1 MKISLKWLQD
11 YVDVTEFFQKPEEL
25 AEALTCAGLEVE
37 EITNR
42 AKDFNHVVIGH
53 IIEKDKHP
61 NADKLSLC
69 KVSTGDVVHQIVC
82 GAQNHKVGDNVIVAL
97 PGAVLPGNF
106 AIKKAAVRGVD
117 SGGMLCSLKELGLAK
132 ESEGIAILPS
142 DAPVGKSYAE
152 YAGYDDITF
161 ELKVT
166 PNRADCLSHFGLAR
180 EVACLFGKELKAP
193 KADLK
198 LSSQSTKNEIALEVK
213 AADLAPRYT
222 ARYIK
227 GVKVG
232 PSPEWLKQ
240 RLESVGLNSINNIVD
255 VTNYVMM
262 ELGQPLH
269 AFDANFIG
277 GKKVV
282 VDRAVAGEKFITL
295 DGTEMPLN
303 GEELAIRDITH
314 PMCLAGVIGGKNS
327 GVSDS
332 TVNVF
337 LESAYFMPMSAR
349 KTSRSHGIDT
359 DSAYRFSRGVDP
371 DGALRGLDR
380 ATALTLEVAG
390 GEAFGDHHDF
400 YPHPVKKTPV
410 TISVQTVSDRLG
422 YAAEEAKFV
431 DFMKRLGC
439 QIEKTGTDYKVLPP
453 TFRFDLEQDMDLV
466 EEYARLNGYEHI
478 PETLPTFKTAP
489 THHDKAFMFNLET
502 SKLMRAEGF
511 QQAFNFAFVGSKA
524 ERSFLGSLGPLKVA
538 GLASSEKEIR
548 IMNPLNEEM
557 DVMRST
563 ISFGLFKN
571 LNTNFHYGNMLGRLF
586 EIGSTFAIKEDGTYG
601 EGSRLG
607 MAIWGRSQNL
617 WNKSLDYPIV
627 FELKGTVEA
636 LLKSLNISAYTWV
649 TPNDGKGNINAADI
663 PAFMHQGQY
672 AQLLVEGKKVGF
684 IGTLH
689 PVLLDDNKIRVP
701 AALAELD
708 LDQLYKGQPRP
719 YRIQSISKFPVV
731 ERDFAFV
738 MPKTLKVGDVLKD
751 IRKAGGSLLLNVD
764 VFDLYEGDNMEAGKK
779 SVAIRLWLQDK
790 HGTLQESQ
798 IAEVTQKILDSLKK
812 NFDLSVR

>member
-11 YVDVTEFFQKPEEL
+11 YVDVAEFFQKPEEL
-25 AEALTCAGLEVE
+25 AEALTRAGLEVE

-53 IIEKDKHP
+53 ILEKDKHP

-69 KVSTGDVVHQIVC
+69 RVSTGDGVVHQIVC
-82 GAQNHKVGDNVIVAL
+82 GAQNHKAGDRVIVAL

-117 SGGMLCSLKELGLAK
+117 SAGMLCSYKELGLAK
-132 ESEGIAILPS
+132 ESEGIAILPP
-142 DAPVGKSYAE
+142 DAPVGKSFAE
-152 YAGYDDITF
+152 YGGYDDITF

-180 EVACLFGKELKAP
+180 EVACLFGKELKSP
-193 KADLK
+193 KAEPK
-198 LSSQSTKNEIALEVK
+198 VSAQSTKKEIALEVK
-213 AADLAPRYT
+213 AFDLCPRYT
-222 ARYIK
+222 GRFIK

-232 PSPEWLKQ
+232 PSPEWLKK

-269 AFDANFIG
+269 AFDAAFIG
-277 GKKVV
+277 GKTII
-282 VDRAVAGEKFITL
+282 VDRAKVGEKFITL
-295 DGTEMPLN
+295 DGSEISLN
-303 GEELAIRDITH
+303 GEELTIRDTTH
-314 PMCLAGVIGGKNS
+314 PVCLAGVVGGKNS
-327 GVSDS
+327 GVTDS
-332 TVNVF
+332 TTDVF
-337 LESAYFMPMSAR
+337 LEAAYFLPMSAR

-371 DGALRGLDR
+371 DGALRGLNR
-380 ATALTLEVAG
+380 ATALILEVGG
-390 GEAFGDHHDF
+390 GEAYGDHHDF
-400 YPHPVKKTPV
+400 YPNPVKKAPV
-410 TISVQTVSDRLG
+410 TITVQTVSDRLG
-422 YAAEEAKFV
+422 YAAEEHKLV

-439 QIEKTGTDYKVLPP
+439 EVEKTGNGAYKVLPP

-478 PETLPTFKTAP
+478 PESLPVFAEAP
-489 THHDKAFMFNLET
+489 SQHDKVFMLNRTT
-502 SKLMRAEGF
+502 SELLRAEGY

-524 ERSFLGSLGPLKVA
+524 EKSFLGSFEALKAA
-538 GLASSEKEIR
+538 GLTSSEKEIR

-557 DVMRST
+557 DVMRSSL
-563 ISFGLFKN
+563 SFGLFKN
-571 LNTNFHYGNMLGRLF
+571 LNTNFHYGNMHGRLF
-586 EIGSTFAIKEDGTYG
+586 EIGSAFHVKEDGGYG
-601 EGSRLG
+601 ENTRLG
-607 MAIWGRSQNL
+607 VALWGRAQNL
-617 WNKSLDYPIV
+617 WNKSLDYPLV
-627 FELKGTVEA
+627 FELKAAVEV

-649 TPNDGKGNINAADI
+649 TPANKNEV
-663 PAFMHQGQY
+663 PAFLHQGQF

-689 PVLLDDNKIRVP
+689 PVLLDENKIRVP

-719 YRIQSISKFPVV
+719 YRIQSVSKFPVV

-751 IRKAGGSLLLNVD
+751 IRKAGGPLLLNVD
-764 VFDLYEGDNMEAGKK
+764 VFDLYEGEKMEAGKK

-790 HGTLQESQ
+790 NATLQEAQ
-798 IAEVTQKILDSLKK
+798 ITEVTNKVLESLKK

>member
-11 YVDVTEFFQKPEEL
+11 YVDVTEFFAKPEVLGES
-25 AEALTCAGLEVE
+25 LTRAGLEVE

-53 IIEKDKHP
+53 ILEKDKHP

-69 KVSTGDVVHQIVC
+69 KVSTGDVIHQIVC
-82 GAQNHKVGDNVIVAL
+82 GAQNHKAGDRVIVAL

-106 AIKKAAVRGVD
+106 AIKKSAVRGVD
-117 SGGMLCSLKELGLAK
+117 SAGMLCSLKELGLAK
-132 ESEGIAILPS
+132 ESEGIAILPAE
-142 DAPVGKSYAE
+142 APIGQSYAE
-152 YAGYDDITF
+152 YGGYDDITF

-180 EVACLFGKELKAP
+180 EVACLLGKELKSPAAEP
-193 KADLK
+193 S
-198 LSSQSTKNEIALEVK
+198 LSAQSTKAAIALDVK
-213 AADLAPRYT
+213 AFDLCPRYT
-222 ARYIK
+222 GRFIK

-232 PSPEWLKQ
+232 PSPEWLKK

-277 GKKVV
+277 GKKII
-282 VDRAVAGEKFITL
+282 VDRAVAGESFVTL
-295 DGTEMPLN
+295 DGSEKRLT
-303 GEELAIRDITH
+303 GDELTIRDAH
-314 PMCLAGVIGGKNS
+314 HAVCLAGVVGGKNS

-332 TVNVF
+332 TTDVF
-337 LESAYFMPMSAR
+337 LESAYFIPMSAR
-349 KTSRSHGIDT
+349 KTSRAHGIDT

-371 DGALRGLDR
+371 DGALRGLNR
-380 ATALTLEVAG
+380 ATALILDVAG

-400 YPHPVKKTPV
+400 YPNPVKKAPV
-410 TISVQTVSDRLG
+410 QISVKTVSDRLG
-422 YAAEEAKFV
+422 YEALEDKFV

-439 QIEKTGTDYKVLPP
+439 QIEKVADSYKVLPP
-453 TFRFDLEQDMDLV
+453 TFRFDLEQDMDLI

-478 PETLPTFKTAP
+478 PETLPVFVKP
-489 THHDKAFMFNLET
+489 PSHHDKGFMLNRFT
-502 SKLMRAEGF
+502 SDLIRAEGY
-511 QQAFNFAFVGSKA
+511 QQAVNFAFVGSKA
-524 ERSFLGSLGPLKVA
+524 EKAFLGSFETLKAA
-538 GLASSEKEIR
+538 GLAGSEKEIR

-557 DVMRST
+557 DVMRT
-563 ISFGLFKN
+563 ALSFGLFRN
-571 LNTNFHYGNMLGRLF
+571 LNSNFHSGNMQGRLF
-586 EIGSTFAIKEDGTYG
+586 EIGNTFFVKEDGSYG
-601 EGSRLG
+601 ESSHIGL
-607 MAIWGRSQNL
+607 ALWGKTESL
-617 WNKSLDYPIV
+617 WNKSLDYPLV
-627 FELKGTVEA
+627 FEAKAAVES
-636 LLKSLNISAYTWV
+636 LLKALNISAYTWV
-649 TPNDGKGNINAADI
+649 S
-663 PAFMHQGQY
+663 PANKAEVPDFMHQGQY

-738 MPKTLKVGDVLKD
+738 MPKALKVGDVLKD
-751 IRKAGGSLLLNVD
+751 IKKTAGSLLLNAD
-764 VFDLYEGDNMEAGKK
+764 VFDLYEGEKMEAGKK
-779 SVAIRLWLQDK
+779 SVALRLWLQDK
-790 HGTLQESQ
+790 NATLQEAQ
-798 IAEVTQKILDSLKK
+798 INEVTTKVLESLKK